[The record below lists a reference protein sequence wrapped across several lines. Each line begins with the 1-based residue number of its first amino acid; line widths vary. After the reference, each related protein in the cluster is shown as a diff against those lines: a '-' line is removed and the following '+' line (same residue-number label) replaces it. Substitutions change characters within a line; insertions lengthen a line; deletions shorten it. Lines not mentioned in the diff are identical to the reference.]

1 MGNLIAKI
9 VLKKPTQKYLLPL
22 PVQPVL
28 LAKETWEDRLP
39 VEIVQQEKRKTRRRK
54 NASHAPW
61 ACFNLSLVNL
71 FAKNAQRD
79 SHKIKTLRRCAFPV
93 FLAPTNLAQGKQHA
107 NSVKLATTPKTR
119 NKKSAK
125 SAPLDGRRPIIL
137 GLRPVCL
144 VHPVRTPMKM
154 ATLYA
159 RIVLAVNLTLIQPKR
174 HVNQ

>member
-1 MGNLIAKI
+1 
-9 VLKKPTQKYLLPL
+9 
-22 PVQPVL
+22 
-28 LAKETWEDRLP
+28 
-39 VEIVQQEKRKTRRRK
+39 VEIVQQERKKTLSRK
-54 NASHAPW
+54 NASRAPS
-61 ACFNLSLVNL
+61 ASFSHSLANLI
-71 FAKNAQRD
+71 ATIAQRD
-79 SHKIKTLRRCAFPV
+79 LHKVKTHRRCVFPV

-137 GLRPVCL
+137 ELHHVCL

-159 RIVLAVNLTLIQPKR
+159 RIVLAVNLIQIQPKR
-174 HVNQ
+174 PVNR